1 MKSRLLASSVFAGA
15 AFMAQAS
22 MLAVAQEAD
31 EAVDTVA
38 TTTEDATARQE
49 TVYVTGSRI
58 AQPNMTTT
66 SPVTSVSA
74 NDVKLQGVTRV
85 EDLVT
90 QLPQAFAAQNST
102 VSNGASGTA
111 TVSLRN
117 LDLGGSATRTLV
129 LVDGKRLPYGSPN
142 DAAAD
147 LNLIPGQMVE
157 RVDVLTGGASAVY
170 GSDAIA
176 GVVNFIMKDDF
187 EGVQIDTQYGF
198 YQHNNDYDTNGNL
211 RDVIAQR
218 AVGNPSQFALPDDNV
233 IDGYSKEIT
242 AIMAL
247 TPTMAAVT

>member
-117 LDLGGSATRTLV
+117 LDLGGSAV
-129 LVDGKRLPYGSPN
+129 AYAG
-142 DAAAD
+142 
-147 LNLIPGQMVE
+147 PG
-157 RVDVLTGGASAVY
+157 
-170 GSDAIA
+170 
-176 GVVNFIMKDDF
+176 
-187 EGVQIDTQYGF
+187 
-198 YQHNNDYDTNGNL
+198 
-211 RDVIAQR
+211 
-218 AVGNPSQFALPDDNV
+218 
-233 IDGYSKEIT
+233 
-242 AIMAL
+242 
-247 TPTMAAVT
+247 